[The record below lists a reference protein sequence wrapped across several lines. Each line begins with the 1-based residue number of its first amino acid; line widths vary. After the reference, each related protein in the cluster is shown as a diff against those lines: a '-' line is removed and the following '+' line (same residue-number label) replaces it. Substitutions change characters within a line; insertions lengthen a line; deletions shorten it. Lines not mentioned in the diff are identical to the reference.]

1 MNILSRAIGKTIDHL
16 ALERSLRILLITSLI
31 VNLGD
36 NLWVPL
42 LGLYITNNLGVS
54 TLMFGLMTTAQGLAS
69 SLTMLPSGFM
79 SDLFGRKR
87 IIILSYIFSILSL
100 GTLLFLNDLPF
111 LFLASI
117 FKGLSTAFI
126 EPSRSAYIID
136 LVSDEKRGKA
146 FASLA
151 LLQSLSS
158 IIATSVAGSIAV
170 VLGFHWIFTVSLILT
185 SISLVIT
192 AFYLKESL
200 NRDVVLATTS
210 KESLSIQ
217 LKNGLA
223 ILRSPSLLAV
233 LLGIVFHQMG
243 IGIEN
248 PYLTIYAG
256 NMLMFTLPTVSLMLG
271 SEQLG
276 VLVGH
281 LPSGRIVDKYCGEI
295 SFAFHILA
303 TSPTMI
309 LFTLAGNPFLA
320 SSTLFLW
327 GLTFGL
333 DNVSRQKLIPKYRA
347 RSGVATAFG
356 IVSLIAGTI
365 SLVSPA
371 IGGWLWTAF
380 SPQTVFYASAA
391 VNALGSL
398 PLFILWFHNRD
409 EK

>member
-1 MNILSRAIGKTIDHL
+1 MSILSRAIGKTIDHL
-16 ALERSLRILLITSLI
+16 ALERSLRILLVTSLI

-87 IIILSYIFSILSL
+87 IIILSYVFSILSL
-100 GTLLFLNDLPF
+100 VILLFLNGLPF
-111 LFLASI
+111 LFLVSI
-117 FKGLSTAFI
+117 SRGISTAFM

-170 VLGFHWIFTVSLILT
+170 VFGFHWIFTISLISE

-200 NRDVVLATTS
+200 NRDVVPATTS

-233 LLGIVFHQMG
+233 LFAIVFHQVG

-248 PYLTIYAG
+248 PYLTIYAR
-256 NMLMFTLPTVSLMLG
+256 NILMFTLPTVSLMLG

-281 LPSGRIVDKYCGEI
+281 LPSGRIVDKYGGEI

-309 LFTLAGNPFLA
+309 LFTIAGNPFLA
-320 SSTLFLW
+320 SSTLFVW

-333 DNVSRQKLIPKYRA
+333 DNVSRQKLIPKYRS

-356 IVSLIAGTI
+356 VVSLIAGTI
-365 SLVSPA
+365 SLVSPT
-371 IGGWLWTAF
+371 IGGWLWTDF

-398 PLFILWFHNRD
+398 SLFILWFHNRD